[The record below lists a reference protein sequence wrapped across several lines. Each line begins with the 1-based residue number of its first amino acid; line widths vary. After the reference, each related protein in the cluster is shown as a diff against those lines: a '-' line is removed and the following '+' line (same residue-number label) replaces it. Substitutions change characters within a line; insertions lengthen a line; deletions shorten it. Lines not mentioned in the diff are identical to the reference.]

1 MKMQSDMKAG
11 DRRYI
16 KIRMEAQSLYD
27 ACLLAYYA
35 ADEVDRRHHHQMAE
49 EALYQLREKLKEN
62 KI

>member
-1 MKMQSDMKAG
+1 MKVG

-35 ADEVDRRHHHQMAE
+35 ADEADRRHHHQMAE

-62 KI
+62 KL